1 MNSNLLKA
9 KMAAYGDTQARL
21 AKAIGISASNLN
33 DKITG
38 KVSFRQ
44 RDIAAIKKRY
54 ELSAEDVDL
63 IFFGK
68 DLSYKDNEMSIC
80 VLR

>member
-9 KMAAYGDTQARL
+9 KMVAYGDTQAQL
-21 AKAIGISASNLN
+21 AAAIGISASNFN

-44 RDIAAIKKRY
+44 REIAAIKRRY
-54 ELSAEDVDL
+54 GLSAEDVDL
-63 IFFGK
+63 IFF
-68 DLSYKDNEMSIC
+68 SA
-80 VLR
+80 